1 MGVREEQ
8 NLVFQ
13 MWELGW
19 RISPPAADGRLF
31 SALWA
36 ALQQRSASVCV
47 CVRHNPYLGV
57 LETSDVHWGSYPGW
71 IMGRGNLKSSR
82 KFSK

>member
-47 CVRHNPYLGV
+47 CVCATTLTWEYLRHPMYTGAHTLG
-57 LETSDVHWGSYPGW
+57 GSWAGG
-71 IMGRGNLKSSR
+71 I
-82 KFSK
+82 